1 MGARTRPLRP
11 LIVIFGWQTAA
22 TLLVAG
28 LAAWLGGAG
37 AAISAVLGG
46 AVALGGGIAFAF
58 FVPRRTVAT
67 PWEALSRM
75 LRAEAAKVG
84 AIVLLLW
91 LVLTVYKELVMPAFF
106 GSFILAVIIFSMAIF
121 VRNPVQ
127 LDTGNNNVD

>member
-28 LAAWLGGAG
+28 LAAWLGGVG

-46 AVALGGGIAFAF
+46 AVALGGGIAFAL

-91 LVLTVYKELVMPAFF
+91 LVLTVYKDLVMPAFF